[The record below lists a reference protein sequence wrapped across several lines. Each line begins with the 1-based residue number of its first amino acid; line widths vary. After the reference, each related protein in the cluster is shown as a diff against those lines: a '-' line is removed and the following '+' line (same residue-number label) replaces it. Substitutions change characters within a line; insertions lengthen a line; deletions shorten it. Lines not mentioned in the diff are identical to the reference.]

1 MERREAMKN
10 MALAMGYTLSAS
22 TLASLM
28 TSCGEQATLDWQPKY
43 FTKEQ
48 ALNVEALADAII
60 PKTDTH
66 GAKELGVPQFL
77 DSFIGEVMTISDRV
91 AYMKELD
98 GFIALCEKS
107 QGKQLY
113 ACDAAQKKAFFDEQN
128 AQNKMKYPGIWGAD
142 MVKADMRNFFGKF
155 KDTLVWVFFTTKE
168 AGEQMLAYDPVPGG
182 YDACF
187 TITPETKS
195 WSLG

>member
-22 TLASLM
+22 TLASLL
-28 TSCGEQATLDWQPKY
+28 TSCGEQVTLDWQPKN
-43 FTKEQ
+43 FSKEQ
-48 ALNVEALADAII
+48 ALNVETLCDAII
-60 PKTDTH
+60 PKTDTP

-77 DSFIGEVMTISDRV
+77 DSFIGEVMTEADRA
-91 AYMKELD
+91 AYLKELD
-98 GFIALCEKS
+98 TFMQLCVDS

-113 ACDAAQKKAFFDEQN
+113 ACDEAEKKAFLDEQN

-155 KDTLVWVFFTTKE
+155 KDT
-168 AGEQMLAYDPVPGG
+168 
-182 YDACF
+182 
-187 TITPETKS
+187 
-195 WSLG
+195 

>member
-60 PKTDTH
+60 PKTDTP

-107 QGKQLY
+107 QGKPLY
-113 ACDAAQKKAFFDEQN
+113 ACDAAQKKAFLDEQN

>member
-22 TLASLM
+22 TLASLL
-28 TSCGEQATLDWQPKY
+28 TSCGEQVTLDWQPKN
-43 FTKEQ
+43 FSKEQ
-48 ALNVEALADAII
+48 ALNVETLCDAII
-60 PKTDTH
+60 PKTDTP

-77 DSFIGEVMTISDRV
+77 DSFIGEVMTEADRA
-91 AYMKELD
+91 AYLKELD
-98 GFIALCEKS
+98 TFMQLCVDS

-113 ACDAAQKKAFFDEQN
+113 ACDEAEKKAFLDEQN

-142 MVKADMRNFFGKF
+142 MVKADIRNFFGKF
-155 KDTLVWVFFTTKE
+155 KDTLVWVFFTTKV
-168 AGEQMLAYDPVPGG
+168 AGEEILPYDPVPGG

-187 TITPETKS
+187 TITPDTKS

>member
-48 ALNVEALADAII
+48 APNVEALADAII
-60 PKTDTH
+60 PKTDTP

-113 ACDAAQKKAFFDEQN
+113 ACDAAQKKAFLDEQN